1 MNALR
6 CPSDLI
12 QRDIDTQADKE
23 LQTERDAADLDDMA
37 ESKYWLRKWHREDD
51 SNETVWTSCELG
63 LLLMLCDGLPCGDSE
78 RADDQREQFD
88 ALHKRLRECFDAWA
102 SAGKHSHLDHYIE
115 QQRLARE
122 ADASEEV

>member
-1 MNALR
+1 MSALP
-6 CPSDLI
+6 CPSDVG
-12 QRDIDTQADKE
+12 QRELDEQADAE
-23 LQTERDAADLDDMA
+23 LLQAARAEALNEMA
-37 ESKYWLRKWHREDD
+37 ESSYWLRKWHREDD
-51 SNETVWTSCELG
+51 DKETVWACADLG

-102 SAGKHSHLDHYIE
+102 SAGKRSHLDHYIE

-122 ADASEEV
+122 ADAAEEV

>member
-1 MNALR
+1 MNALP
-6 CPSDLI
+6 CQSDVG
-12 QRDIDTQADKE
+12 QRELDEQADAE
-23 LQTERDAADLDDMA
+23 LLQEARAEALNEMA
-37 ESKYWLRKWHREDD
+37 ESSYWLRKWHREDD
-51 SNETVWTSCELG
+51 SNETIWASCELG

-102 SAGKHSHLDHYIE
+102 SAGKHSYLDHYIE

-122 ADASEEV
+122 ADAAEDC